1 MSWGAGAS
9 PATAHWAVA
18 GPPTKVRSSP
28 GASNPAGFSL
38 TLMFC
43 LPLLPSLWPSDRPA
57 GTSSRTHQPPCAST
71 AALSTSGLQP
81 QLPPPPSREFLGP
94 VAASSDDR
102 TRNVVVII
110 LGCDRTGVNQCE
122 TARGWWWRAPMR
134 SGAGRGINMSR
145 TMKEICMMVTLGVDR
160 GLV

>member
-1 MSWGAGAS
+1 MSRGAGAS

-28 GASNPAGFSL
+28 GASNPAVFSL

-43 LPLLPSLWPSDRPA
+43 LPLLPSLWPSDRSA
-57 GTSSRTHQPPCAST
+57 GTSSRAHPPSSAST
-71 AALSTSGLQP
+71 AAVSTSGPRPQP
-81 QLPPPPSREFLGP
+81 PPPPSREFLDP
-94 VAASSDDR
+94 VTASSDDR

-110 LGCDRTGVNQCE
+110 FRCDRTGVNQCA
-122 TARGWWWRAPMR
+122 TARRWWWRAPMR
-134 SGAGRGINMSR
+134 SGAGLGVHVSR
-145 TMKEICMMVTLGVDR
+145 NMKEICMMVTLGVDR